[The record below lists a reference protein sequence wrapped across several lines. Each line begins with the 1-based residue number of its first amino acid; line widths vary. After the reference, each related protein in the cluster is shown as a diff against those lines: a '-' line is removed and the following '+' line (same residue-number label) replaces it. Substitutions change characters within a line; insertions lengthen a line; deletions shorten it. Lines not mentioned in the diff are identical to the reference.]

1 MLTGRRLRDKMPC
14 VPDKESDIICE
25 ARKCSDQAKRKAK
38 EVYDA
43 KGNVKRRN
51 FEVGEYVLVKAQ
63 KKGKYTAKFET
74 TPTKII
80 KIKGSAITVMRNGR
94 EITRNKCD
102 IKKIGTSTNN
112 QSDQDS
118 LSTDSEEEYEYV
130 DGKAEQ
136 QESEQ
141 EESDA
146 DEPVAGKDC
155 IIIRRSSRT
164 RKPPEKLKLYIRD

>member
-63 KKGKYTAKFET
+63 K
-74 TPTKII
+74 
-80 KIKGSAITVMRNGR
+80 
-94 EITRNKCD
+94 
-102 IKKIGTSTNN
+102 
-112 QSDQDS
+112 
-118 LSTDSEEEYEYV
+118 
-130 DGKAEQ
+130 
-136 QESEQ
+136 
-141 EESDA
+141 
-146 DEPVAGKDC
+146 
-155 IIIRRSSRT
+155 
-164 RKPPEKLKLYIRD
+164 